1 MFKKILI
8 ALVAIVVVFAVVVA
22 LQPSEFR
29 VVRSATISAPAPAVF
44 AQVNDF
50 HNWESW
56 SPWAKLDPAAKFTFE
71 GPSAGTGAVFR
82 WAGNEEVGEG
92 SMTITESRPSDL
104 IRINLE
110 FLKPFAATSTA
121 EFTFKPEGD
130 RTAVTWSMAGTNNFV
145 AKAVCL
151 FMNMD
156 ETVGGDF
163 EQGLAQM
170 KSVVEAAPKP

>member
-1 MFKKILI
+1 
-8 ALVAIVVVFAVVVA
+8 
-22 LQPSEFR
+22 
-29 VVRSATISAPAPAVF
+29 
-44 AQVNDF
+44 
-50 HNWESW
+50 
-56 SPWAKLDPAAKFTFE
+56 
-71 GPSAGTGAVFR
+71 
-82 WAGNEEVGEG
+82 
-92 SMTITESRPSDL
+92 MTITESRPSDL